1 MNAILSLLKK
11 DLTTEWRQR
20 YALNGIL
27 LHTLSSTMVAFLS
40 VQMMNAPTWNAIYWM
55 ILVFSSVSA
64 VAKSFTAENNG
75 RQLYYY
81 GIVSAQQLILSKLIY
96 NAGITI
102 LLAFLCLL
110 AYSLFLGFPV
120 EHVGLYL
127 CIIGLGAAGLS
138 STFTLLA
145 SIASKSGNGNLLMP
159 VLSLPVIIPLLLV
172 AIKASKK
179 AMDGI
184 DVSLITKDALVLLAL
199 NALIIFMAYVLFPF
213 LWKD

>member
-1 MNAILSLLKK
+1 MGAVYSLIKK

-40 VQMMNAPTWNAIYWM
+40 VQLMNAPTWNAIYWM

-64 VAKSFTAENNG
+64 VAKSFTAESTG

-81 GIVSAQQLILSKLIY
+81 GIVSAHQLILSKLIY
-96 NAGITI
+96 NACLTI

-110 AYSLFLGFPV
+110 AYRVFLGFPV
-120 EHVGLYL
+120 EHVGYYL
-127 CIIGLGAAGLS
+127 FIVACGAAGLS

-179 AMDGI
+179 ALDGI
-184 DVSLITKDALVLLAL
+184 DVSLITKDMLVLLAI
-199 NALIIFMAYVLFPF
+199 NMLIVVLAYVLFPF